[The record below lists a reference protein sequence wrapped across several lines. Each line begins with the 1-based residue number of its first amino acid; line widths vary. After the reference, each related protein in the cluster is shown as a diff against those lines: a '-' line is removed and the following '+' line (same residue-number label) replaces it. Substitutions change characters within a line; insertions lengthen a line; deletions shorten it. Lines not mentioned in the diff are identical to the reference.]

1 MRGMERRGVRSLPWD
16 ENRKVV
22 AYGQQHSGYF
32 AFVGSRM
39 VLRLT
44 CVIALRPSAKV
55 TNSVR
60 EYVFYVFFRFQ
71 KNAFLTFFSTGM

>member
-1 MRGMERRGVRSLPWD
+1 
-16 ENRKVV
+16 
-22 AYGQQHSGYF
+22 
-32 AFVGSRM
+32 M

-60 EYVFYVFFRFQ
+60 EYVFYVFQISKKRVFDI
-71 KNAFLTFFSTGM
+71 FSTGMSKTY